1 MRNEL
6 IDKDEELDQLRQSY
20 SELEQQHNLQLTQG
34 NHELN
39 MRQQIIDSLEKQF
52 NDQKA
57 RIEMIESTRN
67 QSFEKQLEFFEQQR
81 QDYNTKID
89 KLQADNLEKD
99 RLLAQLQHKHERTVD
114 EDQRRVK
121 DLEQTLE
128 HVKREKETQQE
139 KMLELKKKLSDTQDE
154 AQRQSLVYGR
164 DQALNQ

>member
-1 MRNEL
+1 
-6 IDKDEELDQLRQSY
+6 
-20 SELEQQHNLQLTQG
+20 
-34 NHELN
+34 

-128 HVKREKETQQE
+128 HVKREKDTQQE